1 MKEVLRLLI
10 ALLIV
15 GSCMALAACA
25 QEQIALSIYVHEG
38 NINGTIMLSGVQV
51 TGQDA
56 KGNSLTATSDEN
68 GVAVLK
74 GQPGTWQMAFN
85 KADYQPL
92 ELTYDAVQTE
102 EVVAYLEK
110 AVSSNSITLTLYV
123 YEGSMNGTALSG
135 VLVSGKDAAGSEFT
149 VTTNADGTAALSG
162 TPGSWE
168 LTLTKAG
175 YTPVVNLE
183 FETTES
189 EDLGAYLEKIA

>member
-1 MKEVLRLLI
+1 MKVLRLLI

-15 GSCMALAACA
+15 GSCMAFGACA
-25 QEQIALSIYVHEG
+25 QEQIALSIYIHEG
-38 NINGTIMLSGVQV
+38 NLNGTMLSGVQV

-56 KGNSLTATSDEN
+56 KGSSLKATTDEN

-74 GQPGTWQMAFN
+74 GQPGTWQLTFN
-85 KADYQPL
+85 KADYQPI

-102 EVVAYLEK
+102 DVAAYLEK
-110 AVSSNSITLTLYV
+110 AVSSNPISLTLYV
-123 YEGSMNGTALSG
+123 YEGSMNGTTLSD

-149 VTTNADGTAALSG
+149 VTTNADGSAALSG

-175 YTPVVNLE
+175 YKPVVNLG
-183 FETTES
+183 FEATES
-189 EDLGAYLEKIA
+189 EDVGAYLEKIA